1 MDLKQKI
8 GQLLMVGFQNNNLT
22 EIEKL
27 IHEYKFGNVILFKRN
42 IKDKKQL
49 KELNE
54 SIKKMIL
61 KETGVIPL
69 IAIGQ
74 ECGTVQRF
82 SNDITYF
89 PGNMAVGATENC
101 DNAYTIGK
109 MLALELKESGINMN
123 IAPCVDINS
132 NHQNSVIGAR
142 SYGDNPQL
150 VAKMGMNMCLG
161 MEDGGILPC
170 IKHFPGYGDT
180 ASESRYKSPII
191 DKTYTQLCSSEL
203 IPFKYAIDRGIECV
217 MAGHIVL
224 NKIDPNTPATYS
236 KAAIGGILRNAMGFK
251 GMVITDCFEMKSI
264 SEGIGIGNAAA
275 LSILAGTD
283 MVMISHHISN
293 QQQAIEQMIKYYE
306 KGFVQEKRIDES
318 IARIMKIKAKYGEI
332 KEEVYDQDKHKSFSV
347 SVMKQAI
354 RGEGIPFEDLKDTL
368 FLGVK
373 NSVNTIEED
382 VNPLSV
388 DISEEMK
395 RKFQMDTLAWEPDC
409 KDIEPLIKSASAQK
423 YKKIMV
429 ALSDACNFK
438 TQRALYEA
446 LKESGKPIAVISM
459 RTPYDVENLS
469 PPDWH
474 IYGYEYTPL
483 SCKCIVE
490 YIGEK
495 LKK

>member
-27 IHEYKFGNVILFKRN
+27 IHEYKFGNVILFTRN

-69 IAIGQ
+69 IAIDQ
-74 ECGTVQRF
+74 ESGTVQRF

-109 MLALELKESGINMN
+109 MLALELKVCGINMN

-132 NHQNSVIGAR
+132 NHQNSVIGVR

-180 ASESRYKSPII
+180 ASDSRYKSPII

-283 MVMISHHISN
+283 MVMISRHISS

-318 IARIMKIKAKYGEI
+318 IARIMKVKAKYGEI
-332 KEEVYDQDKHKSFSV
+332 KEEVFDRDKHKSFSI
-347 SVMKQAI
+347 SVMKQAV
-354 RGEGIPFEDLKDTL
+354 RGEGIAFEDLKDTL
-368 FLGVK
+368 LIGVK
-373 NSVNTIEED
+373 NSVEEGD
-382 VNPLSV
+382 PLPV
-388 DISEEMK
+388 DICAEMK
-395 RKFQMDTLAWEPDC
+395 QKFKMETVAFDPDC
-409 KDIEPLIKSASAQK
+409 NEIEPLLTCAQK

-490 YIGEK
+490 YIGEN